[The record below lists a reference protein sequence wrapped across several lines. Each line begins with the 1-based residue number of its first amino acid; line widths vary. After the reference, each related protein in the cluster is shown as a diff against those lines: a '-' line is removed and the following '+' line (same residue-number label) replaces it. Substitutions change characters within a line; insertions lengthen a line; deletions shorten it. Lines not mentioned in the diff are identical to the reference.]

1 VPGPLCQVLLCHVDY
16 FCIFFFHPMP
26 PFKNYFSKKKISK
39 KKKLERETKK
49 KKKKIV
55 GVAQKDVAQ
64 RTWHKDKMI
73 AIE

>member
-1 VPGPLCQVLLCHVDY
+1 
-16 FCIFFFHPMP
+16 MP